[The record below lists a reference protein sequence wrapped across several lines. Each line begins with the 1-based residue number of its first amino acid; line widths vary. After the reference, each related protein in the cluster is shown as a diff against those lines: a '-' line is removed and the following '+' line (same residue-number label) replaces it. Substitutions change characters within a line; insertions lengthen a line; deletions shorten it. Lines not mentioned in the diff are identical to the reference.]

1 MIPAAPF
8 AGTSCQPEL
17 APVACPPPE
26 AATEAD
32 ADAVADALGA
42 GADAGAEQ
50 PARPTASA
58 ARRKG
63 DAGLKFTGGVT
74 FVGRSRP
81 V

>member
-1 MIPAAPF
+1 L
-8 AGTSCQPEL
+8 AGTICQPEL

-26 AATEAD
+26 AAAD
-32 ADAVADALGA
+32 AEAVAGADAEAGALGA
-42 GADAGAEQ
+42 GAGAEQ

-58 ARRKG
+58 ARRRG
-63 DAGLKFTGGVT
+63 DAGLRFTGGVA